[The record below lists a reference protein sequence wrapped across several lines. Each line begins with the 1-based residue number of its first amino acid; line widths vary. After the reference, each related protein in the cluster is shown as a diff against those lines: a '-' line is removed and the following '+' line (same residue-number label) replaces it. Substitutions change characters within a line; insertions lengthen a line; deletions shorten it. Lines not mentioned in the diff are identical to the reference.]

1 MSDIH
6 TADQQ
11 EHLWRSR
18 QARVIR
24 GFRKV
29 HRITGVLL
37 FLLFMLIALTGLL
50 LGWKKNSGG
59 YLLPESRTG
68 TSTDLSRWLPVDS
81 LHRLA
86 VGYLR
91 DSVSPGLSP
100 ELERID
106 MRPDKGMVKF
116 VFARHFWG
124 LQLDG
129 ATGRLLLIER
139 RRSDFI
145 EKVHD
150 GSIFDH
156 YLGLYGQPGQ
166 AALHHL
172 VRLVAAHVH
181 RHRVL
186 ALVWPQTHAAAQH
199 AEEGPRTACTF
210 PPSPA
215 PSGWHLTPSRSIRA
229 GMRCA
234 PRRKWNSL
242 PGYDRIDKG
251 INIAGKGRNVRHS
264 GRI

>member
-24 GFRKV
+24 TFRKV

-37 FLLFMLIALTGLL
+37 FLMFILIALTGLL
-50 LGWKKNSGG
+50 LGWKKHSGG

-68 TSTDLSRWLPVDS
+68 TSTDLSHWLPVDS

-91 DSVSPGLSP
+91 DSVSPALSP

-129 ATGRLLLIER
+129 TTGRLLHIER

-150 GSIFDH
+150 GSIFDQI
-156 YLGLYGQPGQ
+156 LGFSGNPVKLLFTTLSGLSLLTFTVTGFWLWYGPK
-166 AALHHL
+166 HM
-172 VRLVAAHVH
+172 R
-181 RHRVL
+181 RH
-186 ALVWPQTHAAAQH
+186 
-199 AEEGPRTACTF
+199 
-210 PPSPA
+210 
-215 PSGWHLTPSRSIRA
+215 
-229 GMRCA
+229 GMR
-234 PRRKWNSL
+234 RKAT
-242 PGYDRIDKG
+242 D
-251 INIAGKGRNVRHS
+251 S
-264 GRI
+264 GRSHSHLHPPDGS